1 MKYFL
6 KNIPHKYLETM
17 SRKIATIATILLA
30 VFLSSPVLIPSTQ
43 GATTFSADTIAGIPN
58 EPHIKLLRDGE
69 YFATLLQ
76 AINGAEKEIEMAF
89 FLFKTNGYKNNYPDI
104 LLHHLTKAAQRGV
117 RIRVLLERGNSINTS
132 NGETALR
139 LRKGGIDVSFDT
151 PNITTHTKVIV
162 IDGRYTFL
170 GSHNLTASALKYN
183 HELSLLI
190 DSPELAMEALHY
202 IDTLYR

>member
-6 KNIPHKYLETM
+6 KDIPQMYLKNM
-17 SRKIATIATILLA
+17 FRKTTVITTILLA
-30 VFLSSPVLIPSTQ
+30 LSLSSPVLIPSIQ
-43 GATTFSADTIAGIPN
+43 GATTFSDDTISNIPN
-58 EPHIKLLRDGE
+58 ESPIKLLRDGE

-76 AINGAEKEIEMAF
+76 AIKGAEKEIEMAF
-89 FLFKTNGYKNNYPDI
+89 FLFKTNGYRNNYPDI

-117 RIRVLLERGNSINTS
+117 RIRVLLERGNNIDTS

-139 LRKGGIDVSFDT
+139 LREGGIDVSFDT
-151 PNITTHTKVIV
+151 PDITTHTKVIV